1 MDASVHV
8 VKSPRRYNTK
18 TILINMWII
27 ENEKK
32 QEMHQFGAFFHESDA
47 YRVLRKAIEKIPK
60 AKYHIAKKKDSVK

>member
-1 MDASVHV
+1 
-8 VKSPRRYNTK
+8 
-18 TILINMWII
+18 MWII